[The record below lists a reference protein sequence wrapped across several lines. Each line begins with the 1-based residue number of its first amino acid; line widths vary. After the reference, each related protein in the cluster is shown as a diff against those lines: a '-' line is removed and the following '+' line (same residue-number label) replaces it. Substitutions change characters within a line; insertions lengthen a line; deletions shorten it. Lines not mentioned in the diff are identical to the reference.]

1 MPLDTPLQEH
11 QTFVSLLIPC
21 QTCRL
26 YSPVRIGSAGQV
38 PGGEVASGGKVASG
52 AKTASG
58 SKAARVYID
67 VTLLLR

>member
-1 MPLDTPLQEH
+1 MG
-11 QTFVSLLIPC
+11 VYLIGVYLIGVYC

-38 PGGEVASGGKVASG
+38 PGGEVTSGGKVASG

-67 VTLLLR
+67 VHFFSR